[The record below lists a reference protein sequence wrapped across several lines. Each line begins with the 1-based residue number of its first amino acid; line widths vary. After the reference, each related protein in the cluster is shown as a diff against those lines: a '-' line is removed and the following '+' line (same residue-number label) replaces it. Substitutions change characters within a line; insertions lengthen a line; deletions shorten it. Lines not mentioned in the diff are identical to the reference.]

1 MRIEK
6 CYFCS
11 GPIYPGH
18 GIAFVRNDSKVRYY
32 KIIIRCLDSVGQNAI
47 DILKHNIIQEKPNGL
62 KHTERLW
69 ERT

>member
-18 GIAFVRNDSKVRYY
+18 GICFVRNDSKVALNYY
-32 KIIIRCLDSVGQNAI
+32 KRQKLILIFSILLLII
-47 DILKHNIIQEKPNGL
+47 
-62 KHTERLW
+62 
-69 ERT
+69 